1 MRFSAHSY
9 LFHFSLFISTRVF
22 KFNIEHLRD
31 TKKANRQFTISKKS
45 LNRNCAA
52 NQFIYFK
59 RARKTKTETMCQIKI
74 LINVEQNLYGS
85 IITSML
91 CSKCWVFTEHL
102 EHPENTPMTASHDSL
117 PHWPEEYAK
126 YYTFLA
132 LLRPIFALKTKIPPL
147 ALAMRVG
154 QGSDVKKIFFLEI
167 T

>member
-59 RARKTKTETMCQIKI
+59 RARKITQTMCQIKI
-74 LINVEQNLYGS
+74 LINVEQNPYWS

-91 CSKCWVFTEHL
+91 CSECWVFTEHL
-102 EHPENTPMTASHDSL
+102 EHPENTPMLATATTCL
-117 PHWPEEYAK
+117 RKKLCCPGPMTRRWPPPSR
-126 YYTFLA
+126 
-132 LLRPIFALKTKIPPL
+132 LLVTRFGVLRRA
-147 ALAMRVG
+147 
-154 QGSDVKKIFFLEI
+154 
-167 T
+167 